1 MPCRKIRTRVWVTDL
16 ICLRRSTVL
25 TAQAAWGKP
34 PMNILYW
41 LIKLWL
47 AISNQRPGYVQGP
60 WWLSI
65 WKGDL
70 PAPDSQG
77 QKTEESPQDFDRVAM
92 QILSCL
98 NTLETF
104 WTHWLLEPA
113 WRWICRSHDH
123 LLPSELGLMDF
134 EQQKKCWFFWS
145 SPLCEIFLHIV
156 VGEIP
161 GWRALW
167 PTPSKTAVFEASIWN
182 CGF

>member
-1 MPCRKIRTRVWVTDL
+1 MQYSQHRQPEANLLWTSYTGLSNCGWPSLIRDLAMCRGLGGWAFGREIYQPQTPRDRKQRKVLKILIRV
-16 ICLRRSTVL
+16 S
-25 TAQAAWGKP
+25 
-34 PMNILYW
+34 
-41 LIKLWL
+41 
-47 AISNQRPGYVQGP
+47 
-60 WWLSI
+60 
-65 WKGDL
+65 
-70 PAPDSQG
+70 
-77 QKTEESPQDFDRVAM
+77 M

-113 WRWICRSHDH
+113 WRWICRSHDY

>member
-1 MPCRKIRTRVWVTDL
+1 MPCRKIRTRVWVTDF

-34 PMNILYW
+34 SVNILYW

-47 AISNQRPGYVQGP
+47 AISNQRPGCVQGLGGWAFGREIYQP
-60 WWLSI
+60 QTPRDKKQRNVLKIFI
-65 WKGDL
+65 WV
-70 PAPDSQG
+70 S
-77 QKTEESPQDFDRVAM
+77 M

-113 WRWICRSHDH
+113 WRWISRSHDH
-123 LLPSELGLMDF
+123 MLPSELGLMDF

-145 SPLCEIFLHIV
+145 SPLCESFLHIV

-161 GWRALW
+161 GMA
-167 PTPSKTAVFEASIWN
+167 PHFKN
-182 CGF
+182 CSFWS

>member
-1 MPCRKIRTRVWVTDL
+1 
-16 ICLRRSTVL
+16 
-25 TAQAAWGKP
+25 
-34 PMNILYW
+34 MNILYW

-104 WTHWLLEPA
+104 
-113 WRWICRSHDH
+113 
-123 LLPSELGLMDF
+123 
-134 EQQKKCWFFWS
+134 
-145 SPLCEIFLHIV
+145 
-156 VGEIP
+156 
-161 GWRALW
+161 
-167 PTPSKTAVFEASIWN
+167 
-182 CGF
+182 